1 MKRVCVVIEWV
12 AKETTSKY
20 SRLLYRVFPDILQKT
35 QIHISF
41 NLVLM
46 IAMRAHVCDMWKNAD
61 IKTRGGYRLKRNT
74 SIFQTGS
81 SADKILTFLSQTKT

>member
-1 MKRVCVVIEWV
+1 
-12 AKETTSKY
+12 
-20 SRLLYRVFPDILQKT
+20 
-35 QIHISF
+35 
-41 NLVLM
+41 M